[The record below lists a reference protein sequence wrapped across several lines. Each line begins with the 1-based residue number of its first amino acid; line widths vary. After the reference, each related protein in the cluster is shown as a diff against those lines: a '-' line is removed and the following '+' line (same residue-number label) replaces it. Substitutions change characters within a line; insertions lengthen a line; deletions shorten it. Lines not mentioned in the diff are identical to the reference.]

1 MSQSLPDCD
10 SGDRSQEK
18 QAMCKIYSGS
28 GDIQYL
34 VAMMAGE
41 SAMAPS
47 PQGMASVQQQWHGF
61 LCGSGYPGSLGA
73 HLYSGSPAFSLIFEL
88 PTTLSI
94 NSFSAFVTCNQ
105 KTLPST

>member
-41 SAMAPS
+41 SAMAPR
-47 PQGMASVQQQWHGF
+47 PRGMPVSSSSGIVSSVGLATQVP
-61 LCGSGYPGSLGA
+61 LV
-73 HLYSGSPAFSLIFEL
+73 
-88 PTTLSI
+88 PTCILVLQP
-94 NSFSAFVTCNQ
+94 FH
-105 KTLPST
+105 